1 MLLVSLALSASI
13 AATPLTIERLGTADF
28 SMCASLLNAPP
39 TATAGR
45 CSQPPVVMQRGCA
58 SWLRWLNGFMSCCW
72 RRVETTPVL
81 WKGKL
86 LRFEWVRGNYGEE
99 PKCPTC
105 GLGKRT
111 HSL

>member
-1 MLLVSLALSASI
+1 
-13 AATPLTIERLGTADF
+13 
-28 SMCASLLNAPP
+28 
-39 TATAGR
+39 
-45 CSQPPVVMQRGCA
+45 
-58 SWLRWLNGFMSCCW
+58 MSCCW
-72 RRVETTPVL
+72 HRVETTPVL

-86 LRFEWVRGNYGEE
+86 LRFESVRGNYGEE

>member
-1 MLLVSLALSASI
+1 MAVSGYSI
-13 AATPLTIERLGTADF
+13 AVATSMRSTVVERELTTKAVLPAFAMQMEMGSCMTA
-28 SMCASLLNAPP
+28 
-39 TATAGR
+39 
-45 CSQPPVVMQRGCA
+45 
-58 SWLRWLNGFMSCCW
+58 
-72 RRVETTPVL
+72 RVETTPVL

-86 LRFEWVRGNYGEE
+86 LRFESVRGNYGEE

>member
-1 MLLVSLALSASI
+1 VRKLAERTTDSDSRPRQPAPH
-13 AATPLTIERLGTADF
+13 AAR
-28 SMCASLLNAPP
+28 
-39 TATAGR
+39 
-45 CSQPPVVMQRGCA
+45 CA

-86 LRFEWVRGNYGEE
+86 LRFESVRGNYGEE

-111 HSL
+111 HLFKSTGRLPARTAQPAVQYS